1 MEKGKMLQTMRR
13 HGVTLAVFGALMT
26 GMTAVVNMLTKPTI
40 EHQALLQQK
49 NLFDEVIPSDVYDN
63 NMQSECYNVTDD
75 ALGSA
80 GPHRLYLARKEG
92 QPVAA
97 AIETTA
103 PDGYSGA
110 IQLLVAA
117 DFHGKVYGTRVLE
130 QHETPGLGDKIE
142 VRVSDWIKSFAGK
155 VISSPDDARWA
166 VKKDGGMYD
175 QFTGAT
181 ITPRAVVRSV
191 KRTALFIETVP
202 SQLSH
207 LTPCG
212 ARDE

>member
-1 MEKGKMLQTMRR
+1 MLATMRR
-13 HGVTLAVFGALMT
+13 HGLILAFFGALMT
-26 GMTAVVNMLTKPTI
+26 GMTAIVNLLTKPTI

-49 NLFDEVIPSDVYDN
+49 TLFDQVIPASVYDN
-63 NMQSECYNVTDD
+63 NLQDECYNVTDES
-75 ALGSA
+75 LGTA
-80 GPHRLYLARKEG
+80 TPHRMYLARKAGE
-92 QPVAA
+92 PVAA
-97 AIETTA
+97 VVETTA

-110 IQLLVAA
+110 IQILVAA
-117 DFHGKVYGTRVLE
+117 DFNGKVYGSRVLE

-142 VRVSDWIKSFAGK
+142 VRISDWIKHFANQTVNGAG
-155 VISSPDDARWA
+155 DARWA
-166 VKKDGGMYD
+166 VKKDGGMFD

-191 KRTALFIETVP
+191 KRTALFIGTVP

>member
-1 MEKGKMLQTMRR
+1 MLATMRR
-13 HGVTLAVFGALMT
+13 HGLILAFFGALMT
-26 GMTAVVNMLTKPTI
+26 GMTAIVNLLTKPTI

-49 NLFDEVIPSDVYDN
+49 TLFDQVIPASVYDN
-63 NMQSECYNVTDD
+63 NLQDECYNVTDES
-75 ALGSA
+75 LGTA
-80 GPHRLYLARKEG
+80 TPHRMYLARKAGE
-92 QPVAA
+92 PVAA
-97 AIETTA
+97 VVETTA

-117 DFHGKVYGTRVLE
+117 DFNGKVYGSRVLE

-142 VRVSDWIKSFAGK
+142 VRISDWIKHFANQTVNGAA
-155 VISSPDDARWA
+155 DARWA
-166 VKKDGGMYD
+166 VKKDGGMFD

-191 KRTALFIETVP
+191 KRTALFIGTVP

>member
-1 MEKGKMLQTMRR
+1 MLETMRR
-13 HGVTLAVFGALMT
+13 YGLTLAFFGVLMT
-26 GMTAVVNMLTKPTI
+26 GMTALVNLLTKPTI

-49 NLFDEVIPSDVYDN
+49 GLFDQVIPSSLYDN
-63 NMQSECYNVTDD
+63 NMQQECYNVTSDS
-75 ALGSA
+75 LGTET
-80 GPHRLYLARKEG
+80 PHRMYLARKDG

-97 AIETTA
+97 VVETTA

-142 VRVSDWIKSFAGK
+142 VRISDWIKSFANQTVNGAND
-155 VISSPDDARWA
+155 VRWA
-166 VKKDGGMYD
+166 VKKDGGMFD

-202 SQLSH
+202 AQLSH

>member
-1 MEKGKMLQTMRR
+1 MLATMRR
-13 HGVTLAVFGALMT
+13 HGLILAFFGALMT
-26 GMTAVVNMLTKPTI
+26 GMTALVNLMTKPTI

-49 NLFDEVIPSDVYDN
+49 ILFDQVIPAGVYDN
-63 NMQSECYNVTDD
+63 DMQNECYNVTDE
-75 ALGSA
+75 ALGNMT
-80 GPHRLYLARKEG
+80 PHRMYLARKNG

-97 AIETTA
+97 VVETTA

-110 IQLLVAA
+110 IRLLVAA
-117 DFHGKVYGTRVLE
+117 DFHGKVYGSRVLE

-142 VRVSDWIKSFAGK
+142 VRISDWIKHFANQTVNGAG
-155 VISSPDDARWA
+155 DERWA
-166 VKKDGGMYD
+166 VKKDGGMFD

-181 ITPRAVVRSV
+181 ITPRAVVRTV
-191 KRTALFIETVP
+191 KRTALFIGTVP

>member
-1 MEKGKMLQTMRR
+1 MRR
-13 HGVTLAVFGALMT
+13 HGLILAFFGALMT
-26 GMTAVVNMLTKPTI
+26 GMTALVNLMTKPTI

-49 NLFDEVIPSDVYDN
+49 SLFDQVIPASVYDN
-63 NMQSECYNVTDD
+63 DMQNECYNVTDES
-75 ALGSA
+75 LGTPT
-80 GPHRLYLARKEG
+80 PHRMYLARKNG

-97 AIETTA
+97 VVETTA

-117 DFHGKVYGTRVLE
+117 DFHGKVYGSRVLE

-142 VRVSDWIKSFAGK
+142 VRISDWIKHFANQTING
-155 VISSPDDARWA
+155 PTDERWA
-166 VKKDGGMYD
+166 VKKDGGMFD

-191 KRTALFIETVP
+191 KRTALFIGTVP

>member
-1 MEKGKMLQTMRR
+1 MLATMRR
-13 HGVTLAVFGALMT
+13 HGLILAFFGALMT
-26 GMTAVVNMLTKPTI
+26 GMTALVNLMTKPTI

-49 NLFDEVIPSDVYDN
+49 SLFDQVIPAGVYDN
-63 NMQSECYNVTDD
+63 DMQNECYNVTDES
-75 ALGSA
+75 LGTA
-80 GPHRLYLARKEG
+80 TPHRLYLARKNG

-97 AIETTA
+97 VVETTA

-117 DFHGKVYGTRVLE
+117 DFHGKVYGSRVLE

-142 VRVSDWIKSFAGK
+142 VRISDWIKHFANQTVNGA
-155 VISSPDDARWA
+155 SDERWA
-166 VKKDGGMYD
+166 VKKDGGMFD

-191 KRTALFIETVP
+191 KRTALFIGTVP

>member
-1 MEKGKMLQTMRR
+1 MLATMRR
-13 HGVTLAVFGALMT
+13 HGLILAFFGALMT
-26 GMTAVVNMLTKPTI
+26 GMTALVNLMTKPTI

-49 NLFDEVIPSDVYDN
+49 SLFDQVIPASVYDN
-63 NMQSECYNVTDD
+63 DMQNECYNVTDES
-75 ALGSA
+75 LGTA
-80 GPHRLYLARKEG
+80 TPHRMYLARKNG

-97 AIETTA
+97 VVETTA

-117 DFHGKVYGTRVLE
+117 DFHGEVYGSRVLE

-142 VRVSDWIKSFAGK
+142 VRISDWIKHFANQTING
-155 VISSPDDARWA
+155 PTDERWA
-166 VKKDGGMYD
+166 VKKDGGMFD

-191 KRTALFIETVP
+191 KRTALFIGTVP

>member
-1 MEKGKMLQTMRR
+1 MLDTMRR
-13 HGVTLAVFGALMT
+13 YGLTLAFFGILMT
-26 GMTAVVNMLTKPTI
+26 GMTALVNLLTKPTI
-40 EHQALLQQK
+40 AHQALLQQK
-49 NLFDEVIPSDVYDN
+49 TLFDQVIPASEYDN
-63 NMQSECYNVTDD
+63 NMQQECYNVTDES
-75 ALGSA
+75 LGTA
-80 GPHRLYLARKEG
+80 TPHNMYIARKGG

-97 AIETTA
+97 VVETTA

-142 VRVSDWIKSFAGK
+142 VRISDWIKSFANQTVNG
-155 VISSPDDARWA
+155 PNDARWA
-166 VKKDGGMYD
+166 VKKDGGMFD

-191 KRTALFIETVP
+191 RRTALFIETVP
-202 SQLSH
+202 AQLSH

-212 ARDE
+212 AHNE

>member
-1 MEKGKMLQTMRR
+1 MLATMRR
-13 HGVTLAVFGALMT
+13 HGLILAFFGALMT
-26 GMTAVVNMLTKPTI
+26 GMTALVNLMTKPTI

-49 NLFDEVIPSDVYDN
+49 SLFDQVIPASVYDN
-63 NMQSECYNVTDD
+63 DMQNECYNVTDES
-75 ALGSA
+75 LGTPT
-80 GPHRLYLARKEG
+80 PHRMYLARKNG

-97 AIETTA
+97 VVETTA

-117 DFHGKVYGTRVLE
+117 DFHGKVYGSRVLE

-142 VRVSDWIKSFAGK
+142 VRISDWIKHFANQTING
-155 VISSPDDARWA
+155 PTDERWA
-166 VKKDGGMYD
+166 VKKDGGMFD

-191 KRTALFIETVP
+191 KRTALFIGTVP

>member
-1 MEKGKMLQTMRR
+1 MLDTMRR
-13 HGVTLAVFGALMT
+13 YGLTLAFFGILMT
-26 GMTAVVNMLTKPTI
+26 GMTALVNLLTKPTI
-40 EHQALLQQK
+40 AHQALLQQK
-49 NLFDEVIPSDVYDN
+49 TLFDQVIPASEYDN
-63 NMQSECYNVTDD
+63 NMQQECYNVTDES
-75 ALGSA
+75 LGTA
-80 GPHRLYLARKEG
+80 TPHNMYIARKG
-92 QPVAA
+92 GKPVAA
-97 AIETTA
+97 VVETTA

-142 VRVSDWIKSFAGK
+142 VRISDWIKSFANQTVNG
-155 VISSPDDARWA
+155 PNDARWA
-166 VKKDGGMYD
+166 VKKDGGMFD

-191 KRTALFIETVP
+191 RRTALFIETVP
-202 SQLSH
+202 AQLSH

-212 ARDE
+212 AHNE

>member
-1 MEKGKMLQTMRR
+1 MLATMRR
-13 HGVTLAVFGALMT
+13 HGLILAFFGALMT
-26 GMTAVVNMLTKPTI
+26 GMTALVNLMTKPTI

-49 NLFDEVIPSDVYDN
+49 SLFDQVIPASVYDN
-63 NMQSECYNVTDD
+63 DMQNECYNVTDES
-75 ALGSA
+75 LGTA
-80 GPHRLYLARKEG
+80 TPHRMYLARKNG

-97 AIETTA
+97 VVETTA

-110 IQLLVAA
+110 IQILVAA
-117 DFHGKVYGTRVLE
+117 DFHGKVYGSRVLE

-142 VRVSDWIKSFAGK
+142 VRISDWIKHFANQTING
-155 VISSPDDARWA
+155 PTDERWA
-166 VKKDGGMYD
+166 VKKDGGMFD

-191 KRTALFIETVP
+191 KRTALFIGTVP

>member
-1 MEKGKMLQTMRR
+1 MLATMRR
-13 HGVTLAVFGALMT
+13 HGLILAFFGALMT
-26 GMTAVVNMLTKPTI
+26 GMTALVNLMTKPTI

-49 NLFDEVIPSDVYDN
+49 SLFDQVIPASVYDN
-63 NMQSECYNVTDD
+63 DMQNECYNVTDES
-75 ALGSA
+75 LGTA
-80 GPHRLYLARKEG
+80 TPHRMYLARKNG

-97 AIETTA
+97 VVETTA

-117 DFHGKVYGTRVLE
+117 DFHGKVYGSRVLE

-142 VRVSDWIKSFAGK
+142 VRISDWIKHFANQTING
-155 VISSPDDARWA
+155 PTDERWA
-166 VKKDGGMYD
+166 VKKDGGMFD

-191 KRTALFIETVP
+191 KRTALFIGTVS

>member
-1 MEKGKMLQTMRR
+1 M
-13 HGVTLAVFGALMT
+13 
-26 GMTAVVNMLTKPTI
+26 
-40 EHQALLQQK
+40 
-49 NLFDEVIPSDVYDN
+49 IPAGVYDN
-63 NMQSECYNVTDD
+63 DMQNECYNVTDE
-75 ALGSA
+75 ALGNMT
-80 GPHRLYLARKEG
+80 PHRMYLARKNG

-97 AIETTA
+97 VVETTA

-110 IQLLVAA
+110 IRLLVAA
-117 DFHGKVYGTRVLE
+117 DFHGKVYGSRVLE

-142 VRVSDWIKSFAGK
+142 VRISDWIKHFANQTVNGAG
-155 VISSPDDARWA
+155 DERWA
-166 VKKDGGMYD
+166 VKKDGGMFD

-191 KRTALFIETVP
+191 KRTALFIGTVP

>member
-1 MEKGKMLQTMRR
+1 MLATMRR
-13 HGVTLAVFGALMT
+13 HGLILAFFGALMT
-26 GMTAVVNMLTKPTI
+26 GMTALVNLMTKPTI

-49 NLFDEVIPSDVYDN
+49 SLFDQVIPASVYDN
-63 NMQSECYNVTDD
+63 DMQNECYNVTDES
-75 ALGSA
+75 LGTA
-80 GPHRLYLARKEG
+80 TPHRMYLARKNGE
-92 QPVAA
+92 PVAA
-97 AIETTA
+97 VAETTA

-117 DFHGKVYGTRVLE
+117 DFHGKVYGSRVLE

-142 VRVSDWIKSFAGK
+142 VRISDWIKHFANQTING
-155 VISSPDDARWA
+155 PTDERWA
-166 VKKDGGMYD
+166 VKKDGGMFD

-191 KRTALFIETVP
+191 KRTALFIGTVP

>member
-1 MEKGKMLQTMRR
+1 MLETMRR
-13 HGVTLAVFGALMT
+13 HGLILAFFGALMT
-26 GMTAVVNMLTKPTI
+26 GMTAVVNLLTKPTI

-49 NLFDEVIPSDVYDN
+49 TLFDQVIPASVYDN
-63 NMQSECYNVTDD
+63 NMQQECYNVTDN
-75 ALGSA
+75 ALGNNV
-80 GPHRLYLARKEG
+80 PHRLYLARKNG

-97 AIETTA
+97 AVETTA

-142 VRVSDWIKSFAGK
+142 ARVSDWIRHFADTMVDG
-155 VISSPDDARWA
+155 SNDSRWA
-166 VKKDGGMYD
+166 VKKDGGMFD

-191 KRTALFIETVP
+191 KRTTLFIETVP
-202 SQLSH
+202 AQLSH

>member
-1 MEKGKMLQTMRR
+1 MLATMRR
-13 HGVTLAVFGALMT
+13 HGLILAFFGALMT
-26 GMTAVVNMLTKPTI
+26 GMTALVNLMTKPTI

-49 NLFDEVIPSDVYDN
+49 SLFDEVIPAGVYDN
-63 NMQSECYNVTDD
+63 DMQNECYNVTDES
-75 ALGSA
+75 LGTA
-80 GPHRLYLARKEG
+80 TPHRLYLARKNG

-97 AIETTA
+97 VVETTA

-117 DFHGKVYGTRVLE
+117 DFHGKVYGSRVLE

-142 VRVSDWIKSFAGK
+142 VRISDWIKHFANQTVNGA
-155 VISSPDDARWA
+155 SDERWA
-166 VKKDGGMYD
+166 VKKDGGMFD

-191 KRTALFIETVP
+191 KRTALFIGTVP

>member
-1 MEKGKMLQTMRR
+1 MLATMRR
-13 HGVTLAVFGALMT
+13 HGLILAFFGALMT
-26 GMTAVVNMLTKPTI
+26 GMTAIVNMLTKPTI

-49 NLFDEVIPSDVYDN
+49 TLFDQVIPASVYDN
-63 NMQSECYNVTDD
+63 NLQDECYNVTDES
-75 ALGSA
+75 LGTA
-80 GPHRLYLARKEG
+80 TPHRMYLARKAGE
-92 QPVAA
+92 PVAA
-97 AIETTA
+97 VVETTA

-117 DFHGKVYGTRVLE
+117 DFNGKVYGSRVLE

-142 VRVSDWIKSFAGK
+142 VRISDWIKHFANQTVNGAA
-155 VISSPDDARWA
+155 DARWA
-166 VKKDGGMYD
+166 VKKDGGMFD

-191 KRTALFIETVP
+191 KRTALFIGTVP

>member
-1 MEKGKMLQTMRR
+1 MLATMRR
-13 HGVTLAVFGALMT
+13 HGLILAFFGALMT
-26 GMTAVVNMLTKPTI
+26 GMTAIVNLLTKPTI

-49 NLFDEVIPSDVYDN
+49 TLFDQVIPASVYDN
-63 NMQSECYNVTDD
+63 NLQDECYNVTDEL
-75 ALGSA
+75 LGTA
-80 GPHRLYLARKEG
+80 TPHRMYLARKGGE
-92 QPVAA
+92 PVAA
-97 AIETTA
+97 VVETTA

-117 DFHGKVYGTRVLE
+117 DFNGKVYGSRVLE

-142 VRVSDWIKSFAGK
+142 VRISDWIKHFANQTVNGA
-155 VISSPDDARWA
+155 SDERWA
-166 VKKDGGMYD
+166 VKKDGGMFD

-191 KRTALFIETVP
+191 KRTALFIGTVP
-202 SQLSH
+202 SQLSQ

>member
-1 MEKGKMLQTMRR
+1 MLATMRR
-13 HGVTLAVFGALMT
+13 HGLILAFFGALMT
-26 GMTAVVNMLTKPTI
+26 GMTALVNLMTKPTI

-49 NLFDEVIPSDVYDN
+49 SLFDQVIPASVYDN
-63 NMQSECYNVTDD
+63 DMQNECYNVTDES
-75 ALGSA
+75 LGTA
-80 GPHRLYLARKEG
+80 TPHRMYLARKNG

-97 AIETTA
+97 VVETTA

-117 DFHGKVYGTRVLE
+117 DFHGKVYGSRVLE

-142 VRVSDWIKSFAGK
+142 VRISDWIKHFANQTING
-155 VISSPDDARWA
+155 PTDERWA
-166 VKKDGGMYD
+166 VKKDGGMFD

-191 KRTALFIETVP
+191 KRTALFIGTVP

-212 ARDE
+212 ASDE

>member
-155 VISSPDDARWA
+155 VISGPDDARWA

>member
-1 MEKGKMLQTMRR
+1 MLATMRR
-13 HGVTLAVFGALMT
+13 HGLILAFFGALMT
-26 GMTAVVNMLTKPTI
+26 GMTAIVNLLTKPTI

-49 NLFDEVIPSDVYDN
+49 TLFDQVIPASVYDN
-63 NMQSECYNVTDD
+63 NLQDECYNVTDES
-75 ALGSA
+75 LGTA
-80 GPHRLYLARKEG
+80 TPPRMYLARKAG
-92 QPVAA
+92 KPVAA
-97 AIETTA
+97 VVETTA

-117 DFHGKVYGTRVLE
+117 DFNGKVYGSRVLE

-142 VRVSDWIKSFAGK
+142 VRISDWIKHFANQTVNGAA
-155 VISSPDDARWA
+155 DARWA
-166 VKKDGGMYD
+166 VKKDGGMFD

-191 KRTALFIETVP
+191 KRTALFIGTVP

>member
-1 MEKGKMLQTMRR
+1 MLATMRR
-13 HGVTLAVFGALMT
+13 HGLILAFFGALMT
-26 GMTAVVNMLTKPTI
+26 GMTAIVNLLTKPTI

-49 NLFDEVIPSDVYDN
+49 TLFDQVIPASVYDN
-63 NMQSECYNVTDD
+63 NMQNECYNVTDES
-75 ALGSA
+75 LGTA
-80 GPHRLYLARKEG
+80 TPHRLYLARKGGE
-92 QPVAA
+92 PVAA
-97 AIETTA
+97 VVETTA

-117 DFHGKVYGTRVLE
+117 DFHGKVYGSRVLE

-142 VRVSDWIKSFAGK
+142 VRISDWIKHFANETVNGP
-155 VISSPDDARWA
+155 SDPRWA
-166 VKKDGGMYD
+166 VKKDGGVFD

-191 KRTALFIETVP
+191 KRTALFIGTVP

>member
-1 MEKGKMLQTMRR
+1 MLATMRR
-13 HGVTLAVFGALMT
+13 HGLILASFGALMT
-26 GMTAVVNMLTKPTI
+26 GMTALVNLMTKPTI

-49 NLFDEVIPSDVYDN
+49 SLFDQVIPASVYDN
-63 NMQSECYNVTDD
+63 DMQNECYNVTDES
-75 ALGSA
+75 LGTA
-80 GPHRLYLARKEG
+80 TPHRMYLARKNG

-97 AIETTA
+97 VVETTA

-117 DFHGKVYGTRVLE
+117 DFHGKVYGSRVLE

-142 VRVSDWIKSFAGK
+142 VRISDWIKHFANQTING
-155 VISSPDDARWA
+155 PTDERWA
-166 VKKDGGMYD
+166 VKKDGGMFD

-191 KRTALFIETVP
+191 KRTALFIGTVP

>member
-1 MEKGKMLQTMRR
+1 MLATMRR
-13 HGVTLAVFGALMT
+13 HGLILAFFGALMT
-26 GMTAVVNMLTKPTI
+26 GMTALVNLMTKPTI

-49 NLFDEVIPSDVYDN
+49 SLFDQVIPASVYDN
-63 NMQSECYNVTDD
+63 DMQNECYNVTDES
-75 ALGSA
+75 LGTA
-80 GPHRLYLARKEG
+80 IPHRMYLARKNG

-97 AIETTA
+97 VVETTA

-117 DFHGKVYGTRVLE
+117 DFQGKVYGSRVLE

-142 VRVSDWIKSFAGK
+142 VRISDWIKHFANQTING
-155 VISSPDDARWA
+155 PTDERWA
-166 VKKDGGMYD
+166 VKKDGGIFD

-191 KRTALFIETVP
+191 KRTALFIGTVP

>member
-1 MEKGKMLQTMRR
+1 MLATMRR
-13 HGVTLAVFGALMT
+13 HGLILAFFGALMT
-26 GMTAVVNMLTKPTI
+26 GMTALVNLMTKPTI

-49 NLFDEVIPSDVYDN
+49 SLFDQVIPASVYDN
-63 NMQSECYNVTDD
+63 DMQNECYNVTDES
-75 ALGSA
+75 LGTA
-80 GPHRLYLARKEG
+80 TPHRMYLARKNG

-97 AIETTA
+97 VVETTA

-117 DFHGKVYGTRVLE
+117 DFHGKVYGSRVLE

-142 VRVSDWIKSFAGK
+142 VRISDWIKHFANQTING
-155 VISSPDDARWA
+155 PTDERWA
-166 VKKDGGMYD
+166 VKKDGGMFD

-191 KRTALFIETVP
+191 KRAALFIGTVP

>member
-1 MEKGKMLQTMRR
+1 MLATMRR
-13 HGVTLAVFGALMT
+13 HGLILAFFGALMT
-26 GMTAVVNMLTKPTI
+26 GMTALVNLMTKPTI

-49 NLFDEVIPSDVYDN
+49 SLFDQVIPASVYDN
-63 NMQSECYNVTDD
+63 DMQNECYNVTDES
-75 ALGSA
+75 LGTA
-80 GPHRLYLARKEG
+80 TPHRMYLARKNG

-97 AIETTA
+97 VVETTA

-117 DFHGKVYGTRVLE
+117 DFNGKVYGSRVLV

-142 VRVSDWIKSFAGK
+142 VRISDWIKHFANQTING
-155 VISSPDDARWA
+155 PTDERWA
-166 VKKDGGMYD
+166 VKKDGGMFD

-191 KRTALFIETVP
+191 KRTALFIGTVP

>member
-1 MEKGKMLQTMRR
+1 MLETMRR
-13 HGVTLAVFGALMT
+13 HGLILAFFGALMT
-26 GMTAVVNMLTKPTI
+26 GMTAVVNLLTKPTI

-49 NLFDEVIPSDVYDN
+49 TLFDQVIPASVYDN
-63 NMQSECYNVTDD
+63 NMQQECYNVTDN
-75 ALGSA
+75 ALGNNA
-80 GPHRLYLARKEG
+80 PHRLYLARKNG

-97 AIETTA
+97 AVETTA

-142 VRVSDWIKSFAGK
+142 ARVSDWIMHFADTMVDG
-155 VISSPDDARWA
+155 SNDSRWA
-166 VKKDGGMYD
+166 VKKDGGMFD

-191 KRTALFIETVP
+191 KRTTLFIETVP
-202 SQLSH
+202 AQLSH

>member
-1 MEKGKMLQTMRR
+1 MLATMRR
-13 HGVTLAVFGALMT
+13 HGLILAFFGALMT
-26 GMTAVVNMLTKPTI
+26 GMTALVNLMTKPTI

-49 NLFDEVIPSDVYDN
+49 ILFDQVIPAGVYDN
-63 NMQSECYNVTDD
+63 DMQNECYNVTDE
-75 ALGSA
+75 ALGNMT
-80 GPHRLYLARKEG
+80 PHRMYLARKNG

-97 AIETTA
+97 VVETTA

-110 IQLLVAA
+110 IRLLVAA
-117 DFHGKVYGTRVLE
+117 DFHGKVYGSRVLE

-142 VRVSDWIKSFAGK
+142 VRISDWIKHFANQTVNGAG
-155 VISSPDDARWA
+155 DERWA
-166 VKKDGGMYD
+166 VKKDGGMFD

-191 KRTALFIETVP
+191 KRTALFIGTVP

>member
-1 MEKGKMLQTMRR
+1 MLETMRR
-13 HGVTLAVFGALMT
+13 YGLTLAFFGVLMT
-26 GMTAVVNMLTKPTI
+26 GMTALVNLLTKPTI

-49 NLFDEVIPSDVYDN
+49 GLFDQVIPSSVYDN
-63 NMQSECYNVTDD
+63 NMQQECYNVTSDS
-75 ALGSA
+75 LGTET
-80 GPHRLYLARKEG
+80 PHRMYLARKDG

-97 AIETTA
+97 VVETTA

-117 DFHGKVYGTRVLE
+117 DFHGKVYGTRVVE

-142 VRVSDWIKSFAGK
+142 VRISDWIKSFANQTVNGAND
-155 VISSPDDARWA
+155 VRWA
-166 VKKDGGMYD
+166 VKKDGGMFD

-202 SQLSH
+202 AQLSH

>member
-1 MEKGKMLQTMRR
+1 MLDTMRR
-13 HGVTLAVFGALMT
+13 YGLTLAFFGILMT
-26 GMTAVVNMLTKPTI
+26 GMTALVNLLTKPTI
-40 EHQALLQQK
+40 AHQALLQQK
-49 NLFDEVIPSDVYDN
+49 SLFDQVIPASVYDN
-63 NMQSECYNVTDD
+63 NMQQECYNVTNES
-75 ALGSA
+75 LGTA
-80 GPHRLYLARKEG
+80 TAHHMYVARKG
-92 QPVAA
+92 GKPVAA
-97 AIETTA
+97 VVETTA

-142 VRVSDWIKSFAGK
+142 VRISDWIKSFANQTVNGAN
-155 VISSPDDARWA
+155 DGRWA
-166 VKKDGGMYD
+166 VKKDGGMFD

-202 SQLSH
+202 AQLSH

-212 ARDE
+212 AHDE

>member
-1 MEKGKMLQTMRR
+1 MLATMRR
-13 HGVTLAVFGALMT
+13 HGLILAFFGALMT
-26 GMTAVVNMLTKPTI
+26 GMTALVNLMTKPTI

-49 NLFDEVIPSDVYDN
+49 SLFDQVIPASVYDN
-63 NMQSECYNVTDD
+63 DMQNECYNVTD
-75 ALGSA
+75 ASLGTVT
-80 GPHRLYLARKEG
+80 PHRMYLARKEG

-97 AIETTA
+97 VVETTA

-110 IQLLVAA
+110 IRLLVAA
-117 DFHGKVYGTRVLE
+117 DFHGKVYGSRVLE

-142 VRVSDWIKSFAGK
+142 VRISDWIKHFANQTVNGAT
-155 VISSPDDARWA
+155 DERWA
-166 VKKDGGMYD
+166 VKKDGGMFD

-191 KRTALFIETVP
+191 KRTALFIGTVP

>member
-1 MEKGKMLQTMRR
+1 MLATMRR
-13 HGVTLAVFGALMT
+13 HGLILAFFGALMS
-26 GMTAVVNMLTKPTI
+26 GMTALVNLMTKPTI

-49 NLFDEVIPSDVYDN
+49 SLFDQVIPASVYDN
-63 NMQSECYNVTDD
+63 DMQNECYNVTDES
-75 ALGSA
+75 LGTA
-80 GPHRLYLARKEG
+80 TPHRMYLARKNG

-97 AIETTA
+97 VVETTA

-117 DFHGKVYGTRVLE
+117 DFHGKVYGSRVLE

-142 VRVSDWIKSFAGK
+142 VRISDWIKHFANQTING
-155 VISSPDDARWA
+155 PTDERWA
-166 VKKDGGMYD
+166 VKKDGGMFD

-191 KRTALFIETVP
+191 KRTALFIGTVP

>member
-1 MEKGKMLQTMRR
+1 MLETMRR
-13 HGVTLAVFGALMT
+13 HGLILAFFGALMT
-26 GMTAVVNMLTKPTI
+26 GMTAVVNLLTKPTI

-49 NLFDEVIPSDVYDN
+49 TLFDQVIPASVYDN
-63 NMQSECYNVTDD
+63 NMQQECYNVTDN
-75 ALGSA
+75 ALGNNA
-80 GPHRLYLARKEG
+80 PHRLYLARKNG

-97 AIETTA
+97 AVETTA

-142 VRVSDWIKSFAGK
+142 ARVSDWIMHFANTMVDGSND
-155 VISSPDDARWA
+155 IRWA
-166 VKKDGGMYD
+166 VKKDGGMFD

-191 KRTALFIETVP
+191 KRTTLFIETVP
-202 SQLSH
+202 AQLSH

>member
-1 MEKGKMLQTMRR
+1 MRR
-13 HGVTLAVFGALMT
+13 HGLILAFFGALMT
-26 GMTAVVNMLTKPTI
+26 GMTALVNLMTKPTI

-49 NLFDEVIPSDVYDN
+49 SLFDQVIPAGVYDN
-63 NMQSECYNVTDD
+63 DMQNECYNVTDES
-75 ALGSA
+75 LGTA
-80 GPHRLYLARKEG
+80 TPHRLYLARKNG

-97 AIETTA
+97 VVETTA

-117 DFHGKVYGTRVLE
+117 DFHGKVYGSRVLE

-142 VRVSDWIKSFAGK
+142 VRISDWIKHFANQTING
-155 VISSPDDARWA
+155 PTDERWA
-166 VKKDGGMYD
+166 VKKDGGMFD

-191 KRTALFIETVP
+191 KRTALFIGTVP

>member
-1 MEKGKMLQTMRR
+1 MLATMRR
-13 HGVTLAVFGALMT
+13 HGLILAFFGALMT
-26 GMTAVVNMLTKPTI
+26 GMTALVNLMTKPTI

-49 NLFDEVIPSDVYDN
+49 TLFDQVIPAGVYDN
-63 NMQSECYNVTDD
+63 DMQNECYNVTDE
-75 ALGSA
+75 ALGNMT
-80 GPHRLYLARKEG
+80 PHRMYLARKNG

-97 AIETTA
+97 VVETTA

-110 IQLLVAA
+110 IRLLVAA
-117 DFHGKVYGTRVLE
+117 DFHGKVYGSRVLE

-142 VRVSDWIKSFAGK
+142 VRISDWIKHFANQTVNGAG
-155 VISSPDDARWA
+155 DERWA
-166 VKKDGGMYD
+166 VKKDGGMFD

-191 KRTALFIETVP
+191 KRTALFIGTVP

>member
-1 MEKGKMLQTMRR
+1 MLATMRR
-13 HGVTLAVFGALMT
+13 HGLILAFFGALMT
-26 GMTAVVNMLTKPTI
+26 GMTALVNLMTKPTI
-40 EHQALLQQK
+40 AHQALLQQK
-49 NLFDEVIPSDVYDN
+49 SLFDQVIPASVYDN
-63 NMQSECYNVTDD
+63 DLQNECYNVTDTS
-75 ALGSA
+75 LGTA
-80 GPHRLYLARKEG
+80 TPHRMYLARKNG

-97 AIETTA
+97 VVETTA

-117 DFHGKVYGTRVLE
+117 DFHGKVYGSRVLE

-142 VRVSDWIKSFAGK
+142 VRISDWIKHFANQTVNGA
-155 VISSPDDARWA
+155 SDERWA
-166 VKKDGGMYD
+166 VKKDGGMFD

-191 KRTALFIETVP
+191 KRTTLFIGTVP

>member
-1 MEKGKMLQTMRR
+1 MLATMRR
-13 HGVTLAVFGALMT
+13 HGLILAFFGALMT
-26 GMTAVVNMLTKPTI
+26 GMTALVNLMTKPTI

-49 NLFDEVIPSDVYDN
+49 SLFDQVIPASVYDN
-63 NMQSECYNVTDD
+63 DMQNECYNVTDES
-75 ALGSA
+75 LGTA
-80 GPHRLYLARKEG
+80 TPHRMYLARKNGE
-92 QPVAA
+92 PVAA
-97 AIETTA
+97 VVETTA

-117 DFHGKVYGTRVLE
+117 DFHGKVYGSRVLE

-142 VRVSDWIKSFAGK
+142 VRISDWIKHFANQTING
-155 VISSPDDARWA
+155 PTDERWA
-166 VKKDGGMYD
+166 VKKDGGMFD

-191 KRTALFIETVP
+191 KRTALFIGTVP

>member
-1 MEKGKMLQTMRR
+1 MLATMRR
-13 HGVTLAVFGALMT
+13 HGLILAFFGALMT
-26 GMTAVVNMLTKPTI
+26 GMTALVNLMTKPTI
-40 EHQALLQQK
+40 EHQAQLQQK
-49 NLFDEVIPSDVYDN
+49 TLFDQVIPASVYDN
-63 NMQSECYNVTDD
+63 DLQNECYNVTDTS
-75 ALGSA
+75 LGTA
-80 GPHRLYLARKEG
+80 TPHRMYLARKDG

-97 AIETTA
+97 VVETTA

-117 DFHGKVYGTRVLE
+117 DFHGKVYGSRVLE

-142 VRVSDWIKSFAGK
+142 VRISDWIKHFANQTVNGA
-155 VISSPDDARWA
+155 SDERWA
-166 VKKDGGMYD
+166 VKKDGGMFD

-191 KRTALFIETVP
+191 KRTALFIGTVP